1 MALPLPKLVKFV
13 CTGRLYH
20 LGISKKCFANR
31 CHFSMS
37 SILPNLEELQAA
49 IASARSSPPLPTGMP
64 SLLKKIKS
72 EHPNWSLGLSRLKK
86 VVAKLENKTHTDKSL
101 STR

>member
-1 MALPLPKLVKFV
+1 MNSGVL
-13 CTGRLYH
+13 
-20 LGISKKCFANR
+20 KCFANLLQTTVIS
-31 CHFSMS
+31 SMS
-37 SILPNLEELQAA
+37 SVVPNLEEIQAA

-72 EHPNWSLGLSRLKK
+72 EHPNWALGLPRLKK
-86 VVAKLENKTHTDKSL
+86 VVVELENKINIDKSS